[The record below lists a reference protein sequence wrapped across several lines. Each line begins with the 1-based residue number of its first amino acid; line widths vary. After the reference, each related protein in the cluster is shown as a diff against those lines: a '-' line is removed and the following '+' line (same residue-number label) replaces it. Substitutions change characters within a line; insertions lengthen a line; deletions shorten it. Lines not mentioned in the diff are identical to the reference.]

1 MHGNEGINVITAS
14 DLHFP
19 LSTSITS
26 GMPMFSFSLLV
37 FIQNLTS
44 FAPSALSRHFR
55 VERMVASE
63 NIKPHILIL
72 RRHEVM
78 QELLVYPAVPRYTLT
93 NCSVSAEG
101 IPTHCSGYNY
111 THEAYQGR
119 TEFFPGNASLLLQ
132 NLQLSDSGVYSVTF
146 KVPQQTRNITLTVS
160 ESHLNHGNAD
170 DGTRKETGNE
180 PNPFPDLLLGLQ
192 ITGGFSF
199 LLLLLL
205 LFFCCREHK
214 GAVQQRRTRIIKQQE
229 EVPNHEESH
238 MESSLPMTVSTIYAR
253 IGEDTGQRQRRS
265 ESQTEYASIS
275 FS

>member
-1 MHGNEGINVITAS
+1 MKSCRSCWSILLFLGSSQTLLIDILQDSINGTVS
-14 DLHFP
+14 HSVLLPVYYRLQRPFPSP
-19 LSTSITS
+19 LSIQWY
-26 GMPMFSFSLLV
+26 FS
-37 FIQNLTS
+37 NTPNPLTS
-44 FAPSALSRHFR
+44 
-55 VERMVASE
+55 
-63 NIKPHILIL
+63 
-72 RRHEVM
+72 
-78 QELLVYPAVPRYTLT
+78 YTLT